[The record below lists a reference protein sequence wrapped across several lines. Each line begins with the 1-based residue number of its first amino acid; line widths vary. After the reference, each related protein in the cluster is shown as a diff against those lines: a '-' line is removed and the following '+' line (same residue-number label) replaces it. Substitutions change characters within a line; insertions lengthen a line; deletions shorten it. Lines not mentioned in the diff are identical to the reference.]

1 MPNPPLTIR
10 LHHSPGFAAWSHGW
24 AFLAPFS
31 EDGDYLRWAV
41 SLPKAGPRHVSLRWS
56 DASNTVRIGIPGN
69 KVGDVDRRF
78 IRSSVRWMF
87 RADEDF
93 SEFWRLCRGHGVLR
107 HCKTSQTGALLRCPT
122 VFEDVVKT
130 ICTINAH
137 WRNTKRM
144 VANLCRLFGEA
155 CPGDGEAFTFPDPDR
170 LAAAAAC
177 DLQEAK
183 LGFRARYVSEF
194 ARRVANGD
202 LDLDAWRREE
212 DAAALRATVLG
223 VKGIGNYAANHLLM
237 LLGHYDQIPCDS
249 VVRAH
254 LGISARVPQK
264 EVERIA
270 AKRYGHWGRFAYLAY
285 KFERVFAEDNYV
297 DCE

>member
-1 MPNPPLTIR
+1 MPNSAIVIR
-10 LHHSPGFAAWSHGW
+10 LRHSPGFTAWSHGW
-24 AFLAPFS
+24 AYLAPFS

-41 SLPKAGPRHVSLRWS
+41 LLPDAGARDVSIRWS
-56 DASNTVRIGIPGN
+56 DESNTIRVGIPGE
-69 KVGDVDRRF
+69 KIGETDRQF
-78 IRSSVRWMF
+78 IRSRVRWMF

-93 SEFWRLCRGHGVLR
+93 GEFWGLCRGHAILHR
-107 HCKTSQTGALLRCPT
+107 CKSMRTGALLRCPT

-144 VANLCRLFGEA
+144 VENLCRLFGEP
-155 CPGDGEAFTFPDPDR
+155 CPNNDEAFTFPGPGR
-170 LAAAAAC
+170 LADAPVG
-177 DLQEAK
+177 DLQDAK

-194 ARRVANGD
+194 ARRVMDGD
-202 LDLDAWRREE
+202 LDLDAWRREPNT
-212 DAAALRATVLG
+212 AALREAVLG

-249 VVRAH
+249 EVRTY
-254 LGISARVPQK
+254 LGLSAKTSAK
-264 EVERIA
+264 EVERFA
-270 AKRYGHWGRFAYLAY
+270 AKRYGHWGRYAYLAY
-285 KFERVFAEDNYV
+285 KVERVFAKENYV